1 VHRLI
6 LTLIALPCISPDL
19 CVRLR
24 EARAAWLRRW
34 EAVEVTR
41 AATAS
46 ASMDA
51 AAAKACGGVS
61 SGGVAAI
68 AAEREGGGAALRADA
83 RSACGITARAHARA
97 PEAVPERPSGAQ
109 RDGGGAGAF
118 GREADMRAAAGC
130 QRLLHE

>member
-1 VHRLI
+1 MHRLI

-61 SGGVAAI
+61 SGGVHDGPCNSLRL
-68 AAEREGGGAALRADA
+68 EDVQSRE
-83 RSACGITARAHARA
+83 
-97 PEAVPERPSGAQ
+97 VY
-109 RDGGGAGAF
+109 F
-118 GREADMRAAAGC
+118 
-130 QRLLHE
+130 RLLV

>member
-68 AAEREGGGAALRADA
+68 AAEREGGGAALAVAGRRAISL
-83 RSACGITARAHARA
+83 RHYR
-97 PEAVPERPSGAQ
+97 SGACKGS
-109 RDGGGAGAF
+109 GGGA
-118 GREADMRAAAGC
+118 
-130 QRLLHE
+130 